1 MMSSFPYLLKPKTL
15 PKILENFPISFG
27 CDLKLPEH
35 HSHVQEVDHKYE
47 IIAKF
52 YSSLVNALASGD
64 LHKLEGIYEFNL
76 IKKLDE
82 ERRKLESLGM
92 GFKVMG
98 SLDKTEVTLIR
109 KDIFIGSILPFR
121 NLFLPDEE
129 YQIYTSRFIRD
140 EFRNINVSVNSE
152 MPVQFKFAELN
163 DIDFVQAN
171 KSSSHS
177 LAEKLKDFHQITNLI
192 KLEAENQEFALKT
205 NLKLLVVNSS
215 NQVISENEND
225 EPECHTVILERFRFF
240 GFNYKIYS
248 SRTKK
253 AEALYN
259 SLLKGYLHNN
269 VVVDFDGSMD
279 RNPPVPKHLLT

>member
-1 MMSSFPYLLKPKTL
+1 MMSSFPYLLKPKTSS
-15 PKILENFPISFG
+15 KILETFPISFG
-27 CDLKLPEH
+27 CDLNLPEH
-35 HSHVQEVDHKYE
+35 HAHVQEVDHKYE
-47 IIAKF
+47 IIVKF

-64 LHKLEGIYEFNL
+64 LQKLDGIYEHNF
-76 IKKLDE
+76 IKKLDQE
-82 ERRKLESLGM
+82 KKKLESLGLS
-92 GFKVMG
+92 FKLKG

-140 EFRNINVSVNSE
+140 EFRNINIAVNSQL
-152 MPVQFKFAELN
+152 PVQFKFTELN
-163 DIDFVQAN
+163 DIDLEQAN
-171 KSSSHS
+171 KSSSHD
-177 LAEKLKDFHQITNLI
+177 LTEKLIDFHQITNLI
-192 KLEAENQEFALKT
+192 KLEAEDQEFALKT

-215 NQVISENEND
+215 NQVISENDND
-225 EPECHTVILERFRFF
+225 EAECHTGILERFRFF

-259 SLLKGYLHNN
+259 RLLKGYLHNN